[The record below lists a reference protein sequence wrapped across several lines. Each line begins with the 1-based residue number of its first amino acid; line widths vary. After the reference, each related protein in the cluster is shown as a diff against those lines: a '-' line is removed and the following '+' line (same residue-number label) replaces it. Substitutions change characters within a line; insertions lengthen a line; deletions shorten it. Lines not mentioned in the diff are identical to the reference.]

1 MKMLPLEYG
10 EMCTLL
16 SHTSPLRM
24 RAKQSVSWQLFSR
37 SERTSVPV
45 SSIPAS

>member
-1 MKMLPLEYG
+1 MKKKHLKFLKQLVETP
-10 EMCTLL
+10 
-16 SHTSPLRM
+16 SPFRM

-45 SSIPAS
+45 SSMPAS